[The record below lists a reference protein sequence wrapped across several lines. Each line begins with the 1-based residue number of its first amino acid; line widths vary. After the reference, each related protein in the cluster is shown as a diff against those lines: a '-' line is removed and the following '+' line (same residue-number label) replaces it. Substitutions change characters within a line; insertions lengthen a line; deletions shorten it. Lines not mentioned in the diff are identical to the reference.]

1 MRRID
6 RRILS
11 GITIIGLVCLLWL
24 LVTGGLIWGTLD
36 EAGRNAITAALGP
49 RLLFLLVMWAV
60 SLAAIGLVL
69 RWLVTRFLTAPA
81 RLAEEA
87 QVLLKTDV
95 KRQLE
100 LHGSPENQRLAK
112 LFNQLVQ
119 QRETLR
125 EEMDNKVQAAAR
137 NTELEKNRL
146 AALMSELTKSVVVC
160 NLDGRILLYNNRAR
174 IQLRAFSQTPDVAGG
189 KELVG
194 LGRSIYGVFD
204 RKLVAHALENVQHRL
219 QRGAAAPTAQ
229 FVTITPRGKLLRV
242 QMAPVRAVHSDE
254 DNDSAAVTGFVLLS
268 ENITSEF
275 EEQSHQDSILNTLTE
290 RSRTALANMQVALD
304 ILDDPDLDA
313 GMHKR
318 LMDVLR
324 EETQGLG
331 ERINRL
337 ETSSPEGLMSRWPLE
352 EMLGSDLVTAAR
364 RQISALN
371 GITVPESEVD
381 DALWLKVES
390 FSLLQALTYLARRLR
405 DEYNVSQLKLALGAA
420 DGRAQLDLCWQPVD
434 VSRERTLGWEM
445 DAISVGDESS
455 TLSLQDIAERHG
467 GTCWFG
473 CDNRNNGQALFR
485 FLLPLASPQ
494 EQLNPQALVQN
505 ESRPEYYDF
514 DLFQSSAQARSLEE
528 RKLSELSYTIF
539 DTETTGLNPAGGD
552 EIIQIGAIRVV
563 NGKLLQQET
572 FDQLV
577 DPGRSIPKESIPI
590 HGIQPEMVIG
600 QPKIDE
606 VLPAFHTFV
615 GDTVLVAHN
624 AAFDMRCLQVKEK
637 TTGVVFDQPV
647 LDTLLLSAVIHPNQD
662 SHRLEAIAE
671 RFNVNILGRHTALGD
686 AMATAEVFLHLIT
699 LLEENGICTLGQARE
714 AAQKTYYARLKY

>member
-6 RRILS
+6 WRIVA
-11 GITIIGLVCLLWL
+11 GVAIIGVLCLIWL
-24 LVTGGLIWGTLD
+24 LIAGGLIWGTLD
-36 EAGRNAITAALGP
+36 QNGREAVLATLGP
-49 RLLFLLVMWAV
+49 RLLFLLGMWAV
-60 SLAAIGLVL
+60 SLVLIGLVL
-69 RWLVTRFLTAPA
+69 RWLVGRFLTAPA
-81 RLAEEA
+81 RLAEQA
-87 QVLLKTDV
+87 QVLLNTDV

-100 LHGSPENQRLAK
+100 LQGSPENQRLAT

-119 QRETLR
+119 QREALR
-125 EEMDNKVQAAAR
+125 EEMDQRVQEATR

-174 IQLRAFSQTPDVAGG
+174 MQLRAFSKTPGVAGG

-204 RKLVAHALENVQHRL
+204 RKLVTHALENVQHRL

-229 FVTITPRGKLLRV
+229 FVTITPSGKLLRV
-242 QMAPVRAVHSDE
+242 QMAPVRAVNTDA
-254 DNDSAAVTGFVLLS
+254 DDDSSAVTGFVLLS
-268 ENITSEF
+268 ENITREF
-275 EEQSHQDSILNTLTE
+275 EEQSRQDSMFNTLTE
-290 RSRTALANMQVALD
+290 RSRAALANMQAALD
-304 ILDDPDLDA
+304 VLDYPDLDA
-313 GMHKR
+313 GMQER
-318 LMDVLR
+318 LLAVLR
-324 EETQGLG
+324 DETRGLG
-331 ERINRL
+331 ERINELKASSL
-337 ETSSPEGLMSRWPLE
+337 EGFMTRWPLE
-352 EMLGSDLVTAAR
+352 EMLGTDLVTAVQR
-364 RQISALN
+364 RIDSLD
-371 GITVPESEVD
+371 GIAVQDSEVD
-381 DALWLKVES
+381 SSLWLKVES
-390 FSLLQALTYLARRLR
+390 FSLLQAMTYLAGRVR
-405 DEYNVSQLKLALGAA
+405 DECNAGQLKLRLAET
-420 DGRAQLDLCWQPVD
+420 DGRAQLDLCWQPAKQNND
-434 VSRERTLGWEM
+434 HMLGWET
-445 DAISVGDESS
+445 DNISVDDEKSP
-455 TLSLQDIAERHG
+455 LSLQDVAERHG
-467 GTCWFG
+467 GACWFG
-473 CDNRNNGQALFR
+473 HDNNSGLAMFR
-485 FLLPLASPQ
+485 FLLPLANPQ
-494 EQLNPQALVQN
+494 EQLDSQALVRN

-514 DLFQSSAQARSLEE
+514 DLFRNTGQSRSLEDC
-528 RKLSELSYTIF
+528 RLSELSYTIF

-577 DPGRSIPKESIPI
+577 DPCRSIPKESIPI
-590 HGIQPEMVIG
+590 HGIQPEMVVG
-600 QPKIDE
+600 QPKITE

-637 TTGVVFDQPV
+637 ATGVVFDQPV
-647 LDTLLLSAVIHPNQD
+647 LDTLLLSAVIHPNQP

-699 LLEENGICTLGQARE
+699 LLEENGIHTLRQARE

>member
-1 MRRID
+1 MRRLD

-11 GITIIGLVCLLWL
+11 GVAIIGLVCLLWL

-36 EAGRNAITAALGP
+36 QAGRDAVTATLGP
-49 RLLFLLVMWAV
+49 RLLFLLMMWAV

-125 EEMDNKVQAAAR
+125 EEMDSKVQAAAR

-174 IQLRAFSQTPDVAGG
+174 LQLRAFSKTPGVAGG

-229 FVTITPRGKLLRV
+229 FVTVTPGGKLLRV
-242 QMAPVRAVHSDE
+242 QMAPVRAVNSGGDG
-254 DNDSAAVTGFVLLS
+254 DTTGVTGFVLLS
-268 ENITSEF
+268 ENITREF
-275 EEQSHQDSILNTLTE
+275 EEQSRQDTILNTLTE
-290 RSRTALANMQVALD
+290 RSRAALANMQAALD
-304 ILDDPDLDA
+304 VLAYPDLDTE
-313 GMHKR
+313 MRER
-318 LMDVLR
+318 LLSVLR
-324 EETQGLG
+324 EETHGLG
-331 ERINRL
+331 ERINELKASSL
-337 ETSSPEGLMSRWPLE
+337 EGFMSRWPLE
-352 EMLGSDLVTAAR
+352 EMLGSDLITAAQR
-364 RQISALN
+364 RISTLN
-371 GITVPESEVD
+371 GITVKDSEVD
-381 DALWLKVES
+381 DSLWLKVES
-390 FSLLQALTYLARRLR
+390 FSLLQALTYLTRRLR
-405 DEYNVSQLKLALGAA
+405 DECKVSQLKLYLSAIGN
-420 DGRAQLDLCWQPVD
+420 RAQLDLCWQPLD
-434 VSRERTLGWEM
+434 YDKERTLGWET
-445 DAISVGDESS
+445 DAISVDDEKSA
-455 TLSLQDIAERHG
+455 LSLQDVAERHG

-473 CDNRNNGQALFR
+473 RDENNHGQALFR
-485 FLLPLASPQ
+485 FLLPLANPQ
-494 EQLNPQALVQN
+494 EHLNQQALVRN

-514 DLFQSSAQARSLEE
+514 DLFQSSVQTRSLEDC
-528 RKLSELSYTIF
+528 KLSELSYTIF

-577 DPGRSIPKESIPI
+577 DPCRTIPKESIPI
-590 HGIQPEMVIG
+590 HGIQPEMVVG
-600 QPKIDE
+600 QPKITE
-606 VLPAFHTFV
+606 VLPAFHTFA

-637 TTGVVFDQPV
+637 ATGVVFDQPV
-647 LDTLLLSAVIHPNQD
+647 LDTLLLSAVLHPNQA

-686 AMATAEVFLHLIT
+686 AMATAEVFLRLIT
-699 LLEENGICTLGQARE
+699 LLEENGIHTLGQARE
-714 AAQKTYYARLKY
+714 ASEKTYYARLKY